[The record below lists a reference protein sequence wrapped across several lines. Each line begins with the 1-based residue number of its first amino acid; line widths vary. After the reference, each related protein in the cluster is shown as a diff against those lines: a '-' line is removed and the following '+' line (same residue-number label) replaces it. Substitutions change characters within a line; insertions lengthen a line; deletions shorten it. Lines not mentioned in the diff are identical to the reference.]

1 MALLGLIL
9 IAFGITDFAMSWMGT
24 DVWADWLGIQLPD
37 WLYPFSAIIEVAIGS
52 QLLNMGDDA
61 EASGS
66 GLPAGH
72 NVGHKDE
79 SDDGDWDDG
88 DDGGDD

>member
-24 DVWADWLGIQLPD
+24 DVWADWLGIELPD
-37 WLYPFSAIIEVAIGS
+37 LLYRFSAIIEIAIGS
-52 QLLNMGDDA
+52 QLLKMGDDA
-61 EASGS
+61 EGS
-66 GLPAGH
+66 ESEMSEGH
-72 NVGHKDE
+72 NIGQK
-79 SDDGDWDDG
+79 DDGGEEDWDDG

>member
-37 WLYPFSAIIEVAIGS
+37 
-52 QLLNMGDDA
+52 
-61 EASGS
+61 
-66 GLPAGH
+66 
-72 NVGHKDE
+72 
-79 SDDGDWDDG
+79 
-88 DDGGDD
+88 

>member
-37 WLYPFSAIIEVAIGS
+37 LLYRFSAIIEVAIGS
-52 QLLNMGDDA
+52 QLLKMGDDA
-61 EASGS
+61 EGS
-66 GLPAGH
+66 ESEMSEGH
-72 NVGHKDE
+72 NIGQKDD
-79 SDDGDWDDG
+79 SGDDEWDDG

>member
-61 EASGS
+61 EASES
-66 GLPAGH
+66 GLTAGH
-72 NVGHKDE
+72 NVGQKDE
-79 SDDGDWDDG
+79 SDDDSWDDG
-88 DDGGDD
+88 DDD

>member
-1 MALLGLIL
+1 MALLGLVL

-24 DVWADWLGIQLPD
+24 DVWAEWLGIQLPD

-66 GLPAGH
+66 ELPVGH

-79 SDDGDWDDG
+79 IDEDDWDDG
-88 DDGGDD
+88 DDD

>member
-72 NVGHKDE
+72 NVGQKVE
-79 SDDGDWDDG
+79 SNDDDWDDG
-88 DDGGDD
+88 NDD

>member
-24 DVWADWLGIQLPD
+24 DVWAEWLGIQLPD

-72 NVGHKDE
+72 NVGQSDE
-79 SDDGDWDDG
+79 SDDDDWDDG
-88 DDGGDD
+88 DDD

>member
-24 DVWADWLGIQLPD
+24 DVWADWLSIQLPD

-52 QLLNMGDDA
+52 QLLSMGDDA

-66 GLPAGH
+66 GLPEGH
-72 NVGHKDE
+72 NVGQKVD
-79 SDDGDWDDG
+79 SGDVDWDDG
-88 DDGGDD
+88 DDD